1 MNCAQSAVAMVEVG
15 TVYSVSY
22 GRMMNYLQC
31 SKACDKAMAEQW
43 ITSSVVKLQQ
53 NNELVTEW

>member
-1 MNCAQSAVAMVEVG
+1 MMNCAQSAVAMIEVG

-31 SKACDKAMAEQW
+31 SKACDKAMAEQ
-43 ITSSVVKLQQ
+43 
-53 NNELVTEW
+53 